1 MKQIEKCGDDWGSIW
16 PQVDEPQDEAT
27 RCDADKASAFRGGVK
42 LFTPVQWTSAQV
54 YLEKISFHNQFS
66 SSSPAALTHEQ

>member
-42 LFTPVQWTSAQV
+42 LFTPVQ
-54 YLEKISFHNQFS
+54 
-66 SSSPAALTHEQ
+66 